1 MACYSWAIAWSKTH
15 VSLPQGVLAPDMTVT
30 GLGLAPRAWCRQPTS
45 LLLPGK
51 EGSVITRLPSH
62 IDVIPTGF
70 LLAVGSLVHRSPQPE
85 VMGSQGPS
93 TCGREGVTVLAGPGP
108 SS

>member
-1 MACYSWAIAWSKTH
+1 MGSALWACYSWAIAWSKTH

-30 GLGLAPRAWCRQPTS
+30 GLELVPRARCSLTPTG

-51 EGSVITRLPSH
+51 EGSMITRLPSH
-62 IDVIPTGF
+62 VDVIPTGF

-93 TCGREGVTVLAGPGP
+93 M
-108 SS
+108 